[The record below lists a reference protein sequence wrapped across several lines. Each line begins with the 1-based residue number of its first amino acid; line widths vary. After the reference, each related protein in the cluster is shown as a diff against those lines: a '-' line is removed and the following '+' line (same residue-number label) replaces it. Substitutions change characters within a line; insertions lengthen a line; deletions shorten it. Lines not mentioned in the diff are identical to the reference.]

1 MVVRL
6 NSTEKLMM
14 VTSSE
19 AFLSKYQKKKV
30 EVYKNQV
37 AKKPLVS
44 ICVQTYN
51 HEPYIGECLDSLINQ
66 VVDFDYEILLGEDA
80 SNDNTRKICIEYA
93 DKYPEKIRLF
103 FHHRENNIKVNGAP
117 TGKFNY
123 FYNLISS
130 NGKYIAFCEGDDYWI
145 DSNKLQKQV
154 DFMELKG
161 DCNITWTDYKIFNG
175 NSFGDTDF
183 KFDQKEIKLDYHNIF
198 RPYCTYTL
206 TALFRKSALD
216 FETLFSLKRFKDNS
230 LYILLLKDSYGVFLN
245 FISAVYRVHE
255 GGVYSLKSNLFKNY
269 SSYKN
274 LKEVTDLV
282 PESKTQN
289 IKKVLRSLGN
299 AAAFEILKLKYAG
312 EDLSKEH
319 LDFMSDY
326 FKNADMKNKFKYY
339 RRLIKLRFLK

>member
-1 MVVRL
+1 MNNNFQDFL
-6 NSTEKLMM
+6 NR
-14 VTSSE
+14 
-19 AFLSKYQKKKV
+19 YQKK
-30 EVYKNQV
+30 EVGTYKNSVPKNQ
-37 AKKPLVS
+37 LVS

-51 HEPYIGECLDSLINQ
+51 HEAYIRECLDSLLNQ
-66 VVDFDYEILLGEDA
+66 EVNFEYEILLGEDA
-80 SNDNTRKICIEYA
+80 SSDNTRNICIEYA

-103 FHHRENNIKVNGAP
+103 FHHRENNIKINGAP

-123 FYNLISS
+123 LYNLMSAY
-130 NGKYIAFCEGDDYWI
+130 GTYIAICEGDDYWVEK
-145 DSNKLQKQV
+145 NKLQKQV
-154 DFMELKG
+154 DYLQLNS
-161 DCNITWTDYKIFNG
+161 DCNVTWTDYKIFNG
-175 NSFGDTDF
+175 NNFEATNFDF
-183 KFDQKEIKLDYHNIF
+183 YQDEIKLDYTNIF

-206 TALFRKSALD
+206 TVVFRKSAINFDILLGLD
-216 FETLFSLKRFKDNS
+216 HFKDNS

-339 RRLIKLRFLK
+339 RRLIKLRFSK